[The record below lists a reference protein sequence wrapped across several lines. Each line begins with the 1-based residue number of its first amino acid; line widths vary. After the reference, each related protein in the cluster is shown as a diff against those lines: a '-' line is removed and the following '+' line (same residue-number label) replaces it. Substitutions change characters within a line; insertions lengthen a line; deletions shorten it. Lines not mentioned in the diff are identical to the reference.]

1 MTSIKSKNN
10 KGTKSKSNQQ
20 NIKQYG
26 KHLLFNSALILL
38 VFGLSVALLHY
49 LYSRNKYEHMNLPIS
64 HSNKVND
71 TPLMKQIRATDRF
84 VNVVLND
91 LGNLNG
97 NNIYLHNN
105 NDKYKV
111 LLYQDYFNKPT
122 QDAIHEFAT
131 NKIPELNKTNLHNMT
146 ANYNAVKNELDN
158 ILENLND
165 QLLKQLQR
173 NYARTHKINTER
185 NIDLENID
193 YLPQRF
199 D

>member
-1 MTSIKSKNN
+1 MTSIKSKSN
-10 KGTKSKSNQQ
+10 KSNKITQQ
-20 NIKQYG
+20 NMKQCG
-26 KHLLFNSALILL
+26 KHLLFNSGLILL
-38 VFGLSVALLHY
+38 VFGLSVVLLHY
-49 LYSRNKYEHMNLPIS
+49 LYSRNKSKHINIKQLN
-64 HSNKVND
+64 SNNVNN
-71 TPLMKQIRATDRF
+71 TPLMKKIRATDRF

-91 LGNLNG
+91 LGNLNNG
-97 NNIYLHNN
+97 NIALDNN

-111 LLYQDYFNKPT
+111 LLYQAYFNEPT
-122 QDAIHEFAT
+122 KDSIHEFAT
-131 NKIPELNKTNLHNMT
+131 EKIPELNTTNLHNMT

-199 D
+199 E